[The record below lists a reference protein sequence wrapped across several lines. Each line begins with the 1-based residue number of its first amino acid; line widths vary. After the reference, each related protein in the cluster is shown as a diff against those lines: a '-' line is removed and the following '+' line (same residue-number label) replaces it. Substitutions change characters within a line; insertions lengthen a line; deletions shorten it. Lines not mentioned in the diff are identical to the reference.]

1 MLVEITDFT
10 GLSISPDGRY
20 GVYRAERAS
29 VEDNDYSS
37 AWFVFRLGK
46 DEPPRRIADGGA
58 PLFSAGWALGEWP
71 RWSSDARS
79 IYFRALINGEAQIW
93 RATLAGEARRVTDDP
108 ADIQAFALLA
118 GEVLAYETGPARAE
132 IRRAEIEEYDA
143 GVRIDETVPV
153 GQGLFRSGLVHGRLA
168 TQRYLG
174 DWMNV
179 TTLLG
184 DRASSV
190 TIHKPG
196 KEEPRAAN
204 KNEEAAFRR
213 LVDGPTLSEEDA
225 APGRSARMHV
235 NDDGRIAY
243 IEDDRGAPTLRARL
257 DAETASEIVCA
268 APACGKP
275 VSWLAWRGARNEVVF
290 ATKDGE
296 RGNAQTLYSW
306 DVEENAVR
314 EIRQA
319 PGLLDSGRLGGRGP
333 GCAVSEDHAVCI
345 AADANRPPRIVE
357 IDLETG
363 AVRIVADPNASL
375 ARALD
380 RHAEFLRWQDEDGRD
395 FTGYFIPA
403 AGAAPET
410 PAPLFITYYTCQGY
424 LRGGF
429 GDEWPLVHLAEAG
442 VSTLCINMPPLD
454 DKTGADGGSLVT
466 REYDIALGAVKSAV
480 DRLAPRGVDR
490 DKIAMGGFS
499 FGASVVM
506 WTAYHSD
513 LLAAASLATPEIS
526 ETYYWQRALMGETFK
541 KTLKNV
547 WGLGAPGETPGQWS
561 RFSPSDNL
569 DRLRFPLLM
578 QLAEQEYLVA
588 AEYFA
593 PLMNSGAPTEVYV
606 FPHEP
611 HYKMLPRHRLAAYRR
626 NLDWF
631 RFWLLDKDAG
641 AGVREAQ
648 FARWRAMRARLSK
661 DAAPRGPKDASG
673 HGDQD

>member
-1 MLVEITDFT
+1 MSVTRARRRRLAAVVLLAFFAAPGAAAPWSEAPGSEAPASAAPGSAESGSASPERSLEMLVEITDFT

-225 APGRSARMHV
+225 APGRSAS
-235 NDDGRIAY
+235 
-243 IEDDRGAPTLRARL
+243 
-257 DAETASEIVCA
+257 AS
-268 APACGKP
+268 
-275 VSWLAWRGARNEVVF
+275 
-290 ATKDGE
+290 
-296 RGNAQTLYSW
+296 
-306 DVEENAVR
+306 
-314 EIRQA
+314 
-319 PGLLDSGRLGGRGP
+319 
-333 GCAVSEDHAVCI
+333 
-345 AADANRPPRIVE
+345 
-357 IDLETG
+357 
-363 AVRIVADPNASL
+363 
-375 ARALD
+375 
-380 RHAEFLRWQDEDGRD
+380 
-395 FTGYFIPA
+395 
-403 AGAAPET
+403 
-410 PAPLFITYYTCQGY
+410 
-424 LRGGF
+424 
-429 GDEWPLVHLAEAG
+429 
-442 VSTLCINMPPLD
+442 
-454 DKTGADGGSLVT
+454 
-466 REYDIALGAVKSAV
+466 
-480 DRLAPRGVDR
+480 
-490 DKIAMGGFS
+490 
-499 FGASVVM
+499 
-506 WTAYHSD
+506 
-513 LLAAASLATPEIS
+513 
-526 ETYYWQRALMGETFK
+526 
-541 KTLKNV
+541 
-547 WGLGAPGETPGQWS
+547 
-561 RFSPSDNL
+561 SPS
-569 DRLRFPLLM
+569 R
-578 QLAEQEYLVA
+578 
-588 AEYFA
+588 
-593 PLMNSGAPTEVYV
+593 SPTS
-606 FPHEP
+606 
-611 HYKMLPRHRLAAYRR
+611 
-626 NLDWF
+626 
-631 RFWLLDKDAG
+631 
-641 AGVREAQ
+641 
-648 FARWRAMRARLSK
+648 AR
-661 DAAPRGPKDASG
+661 
-673 HGDQD
+673 